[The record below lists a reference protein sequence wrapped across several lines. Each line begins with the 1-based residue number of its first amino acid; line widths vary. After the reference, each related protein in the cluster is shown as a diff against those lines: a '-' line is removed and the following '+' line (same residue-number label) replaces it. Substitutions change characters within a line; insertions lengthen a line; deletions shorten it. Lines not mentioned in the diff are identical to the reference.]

1 MKYLKT
7 IIATT
12 LLVATL
18 GASAAELGFV
28 SGKWAGVYFTLTETS
43 KGVWQDSNG
52 AIRSDAHVN
61 EVLNSTATGW
71 GNGNFSEISGGFGT
85 FDGAGQIFGKD
96 GWILTEIA
104 PGVWA
109 DSNGKM
115 VDNEH
120 AAAALTWEG
129 STGSMFTDIP
139 NPVVINDEFRN
150 GGFVSGVVSGN
161 AFILT
166 EISEGKWKDNYGNF
180 YGDWH
185 AQTLLN
191 REGSTGVM
199 GYTDAELAQMDLDAR
214 IEEYNTAVVTSPW
227 LSDEGSV
234 YNTGTGTD
242 PVYVQYTG
250 DVTDSHLHWYDLGSG
265 PNLSIRNASDGDVF
279 YTRGG
284 DAVVYTDGKVLA
296 VNDIK
301 SLAGNIIFAQGEEVI
316 FNEEI
321 AFSTSPNLATIIS
334 SDTNIITSNGVGEAW
349 EEGLSGAGITISTI
363 SKNRGHYGDI
373 ILGGTHNSIIT
384 NADGT
389 ITYVPNYGIAKDA
402 TIHQASYVSGTGA
415 YALDLS
421 ADIIH
426 VYHDGFDLS
435 SLVTDALI
443 VQNLGVRGGVTSQ
456 YGSEY
461 DSLEKLVNSQLR
473 DQSLI
478 VGAIDMIDDP
488 RTENFNEVTG
498 KARNITLLTNAYTG
512 DHRYGYDSGVYG
524 NACGIV
530 LMDRCVV
537 DFSGGLNQDV
547 SNASARVAGKAAL
560 LMQKFS
566 DKSSSEIATLIL
578 STATD
583 IGNDGVDE
591 VYGHGLVNLYKAL
604 TQ

>member
-1 MKYLKT
+1 MKYLKSL
-7 IIATT
+7 IAST
-12 LLVATL
+12 LLFATL
-18 GASAAELGFV
+18 VASAAELGFV
-28 SGKWAGVYFTLTETS
+28 SGKWAGVSFTLTETS

-115 VDNEH
+115 VNNEH

-139 NPVVINDEFRN
+139 SPVVINDEFRN
-150 GGFVSGVVSGN
+150 GGFVTGVISSRT
-161 AFILT
+161 FILT

-234 YNTGTGTD
+234 YNTGTATD
-242 PVYVQYTG
+242 PVYVYNDYTG
-250 DVTDSHLHWYDLGSG
+250 SYLQWYDNYYEIILIA
-265 PNLSIRNASDGDVF
+265 NNASDGDVF

-284 DAVVYTDGKVLA
+284 DEIVYTDGKAIA

-301 SLAGNIIFAQGEEVI
+301 DLAGNIVFAQGEEV
-316 FNEEI
+316 FLNY
-321 AFSTSPNLATIIS
+321 ARAADTQHALPTIIS
-334 SDTNIITSNGVGEAW
+334 SDVNTITNSGVGEAW
-349 EEGLSGAGITISTI
+349 SQGYSGAGITISNLSYI
-363 SKNRGHYGDI
+363 KGAYGDLVI
-373 ILGGTHNSIIT
+373 GGTHRKTIFV
-384 NADGT
+384 DGEV
-389 ITYVPNYGIAKDA
+389 IAELNYGIAKDA
-402 TIHQASYVSGTGA
+402 IVT
-415 YALDLS
+415 YADQFQSIDLN

-426 VYHDGFDLS
+426 VYHDGYDLS

-443 VQNLGVRGGVTSQ
+443 VQNLGSRGGVTSH

-461 DSLEKLVNSQLR
+461 DNLEKLVNSTLR
-473 DQSLI
+473 DQSII

-498 KARNITLLTNAYTG
+498 KTRNLTLTSDYHYDGTYAYN
-512 DHRYGYDSGVYG
+512 YDTALYG
-524 NACGIV
+524 NACGSV

-537 DFSGGLNQDV
+537 DFSVGLDGKKH
-547 SNASARVAGKAAL
+547 SGNASARVAGKAAL

>member
-7 IIATT
+7 LIAST
-12 LLVATL
+12 LLFATL
-18 GASAAELGFV
+18 VASAAELGFV
-28 SGKWAGVYFTLTETS
+28 SGKWAGVSFTLTETS
-43 KGVWQDSNG
+43 RGVWQDSNG

-61 EVLNSTATGW
+61 EVLNSVATGW

-109 DSNGKM
+109 DSNGNM
-115 VDNEH
+115 VNNEH

-139 NPVVINDEFRN
+139 SPVVINDEFRN
-150 GGFVSGVVSGN
+150 GGFVTGVISSRT
-161 AFILT
+161 FILT

-199 GYTDAELAQMDLDAR
+199 GYTDAELAQIDLDAR
-214 IEEYNTAVVTSPW
+214 IEEYNTASATSPW
-227 LSDEGSV
+227 LSDEDSV
-234 YNTGTGTD
+234 YNTGTATE
-242 PVYVQYTG
+242 PVYVYNDYTG
-250 DVTDSHLHWYDLGSG
+250 SYLQWYDNYYEIILIA
-265 PNLSIRNASDGDVF
+265 NNASDGDVF

-284 DAVVYTDGKVLA
+284 DEIVYTDGKAIA

-301 SLAGNIIFAQGEEVI
+301 DLAGNIVFAKGEEVF
-316 FNEEI
+316 FNYARAEDTQH
-321 AFSTSPNLATIIS
+321 ALATIIS
-334 SDTNIITSNGVGEAW
+334 SDVNTITNSGVGEAW
-349 EEGLSGAGITISTI
+349 SQGYTGAGITISTI

-373 ILGGTHNSIIT
+373 IIGGTHSSGSTI
-384 NADGT
+384 DGVYT
-389 ITYVPNYGIAKDA
+389 SEENYGIAKDA

-415 YALDLS
+415 FALDLS

-435 SLVTDALI
+435 SLVTEALI
-443 VQNLGVRGGVTSQ
+443 VQSLGSRGGYTSQ

-461 DSLEKLVNSQLR
+461 DNLEKLVNSSLR

-498 KARNITLLTNAYTG
+498 KARNLTAVADYHYSGTY
-512 DHRYGYDSGVYG
+512 RYDTDTALYG
-524 NACGIV
+524 NACGIA

-537 DFSGGLNQDV
+537 DFSTGLDGRKDA

>member
-1 MKYLKT
+1 MKYLKSL
-7 IIATT
+7 IAST
-12 LLVATL
+12 LLFATL
-18 GASAAELGFV
+18 VASAAELGFV
-28 SGKWAGVYFTLTETS
+28 SGKWAGVSFTLTETS

-61 EVLNSTATGW
+61 EVLNSAATGW

-115 VDNEH
+115 VNNEH

-150 GGFVSGVVSGN
+150 GGFVTGVISSRT
-161 AFILT
+161 FILT
-166 EISEGKWKDNYGNF
+166 EISEGRWLDNYGNY

-214 IEEYNTAVVTSPW
+214 IEEYNDAVVTSPW

-234 YNTGTGTD
+234 YNTGTATD
-242 PVYVQYTG
+242 PVYINGWEHT
-250 DVTDSHLHWYDLGSG
+250 SS
-265 PNLSIRNASDGDVF
+265 LSWSSESVEAQLTVKNASEGDVF
-279 YTRGG
+279 YTKAGEELI
-284 DAVVYTDGKVLA
+284 YTGGKVIA
-296 VNDIK
+296 GEDIK
-301 SLAGNIIFAQGEEVI
+301 TLAGNIVFAKGEEVS
-316 FNEEI
+316 FHYAVAGN
-321 AFSTSPNLATIIS
+321 FQHTLATIIS
-334 SDTNIITSNGVGEAW
+334 SDVNTITNSGVEEAW
-349 EEGLSGAGITISTI
+349 TQGYTGAGITISTI
-363 SKNRGHYGDI
+363 SRNVGLYGDI
-373 ILGGTHNSIIT
+373 IIGGTHNSITI
-384 NADGT
+384 NEDGT
-389 ITYVPNYGIAKDA
+389 LTYVPNYGIAKDA
-402 TIHQASYVSGTGA
+402 TIHQASYISGLHG
-415 YALDLS
+415 LDLS
-421 ADIIH
+421 ADVIH

-443 VQNLGVRGGVTSQ
+443 VQSLGFRGGLTSQ

-461 DSLEKLVNSQLR
+461 SALENLVNSHLR

-498 KARNITLLTNAYTG
+498 KARNLTATKGGY
-512 DHRYGYDSGVYG
+512 YGTYSYKHDSSVYG
-524 NACGIV
+524 NACGIA

-537 DFSGGLNQDV
+537 DFSGGLNQAA
-547 SNASARVAGKAAL
+547 SNASSRVAGKAAL